1 MPRLA
6 LSPVRPERA
15 DADLLVL
22 PVAAGEDGPA
32 APPVTAAVLAAL
44 GADLAGVSGG
54 AGRFTGAL
62 DDALLLPAYGAV
74 AAPAVLLVGVGPDA
88 DRSAETLRRAAAVAV
103 AAAGKAATMATA
115 LHQAGLPAA
124 ADGSA
129 LAAVAEGTVL
139 AAYRFQRHKSAPDPD
154 LAAATLLVDGDA
166 ALAAADPVLHRAEVA
181 ARATL
186 AARDLVNEPASRI
199 NPATLAAEAVRL
211 AKAAGL
217 EHEVL
222 TGPALRRGRF
232 GAVVAVGGGS
242 ATGPRLVRLRYR
254 PAGAGRHVALV
265 GKGVTFDT
273 GGIDLKRGA
282 SMDGMKDDMAGAAA
296 ILAAVTAA
304 AELELPTAV
313 TAVLPLVE
321 NMPGGSAMRPGD
333 VVTARNGITVEVT
346 NTDAEGR
353 LILADGLALAAED
366 GPDAILDLATLTGS
380 VVYGLGLGCT
390 GVFGNTPAL
399 TADVLAAAARAGELA
414 CELPIIEDYRRFL
427 DSEVADLI
435 NASNEPGDSVQAA
448 LFLREFVAGTP
459 WVHLDIAGPASAKE
473 ARYYQPKGASGW
485 GSGPCWRSWKGRG
498 DLSPG
503 ACAAGGGTPRRGGV
517 RPAGGPPTGPSCTRT
532 VTGCSARCRTPRTPS
547 LMPPL
552 GLDLGGA
559 WAVRQGRSRAGHWPP
574 GRHQRGISPR
584 LADWPGSS
592 TRPCSGS
599 LIAPPTPPPAG
610 GQGLPGASLTGV
622 LAGDGRRP
630 WPCPGD
636 RPVGERHGQGGGR
649 LRLMARPDR
658 PRRRHPLG
666 FGTRPQRSPLRLA
679 DTRRFDG
686 SDNLLL
692 RYEVGRGTG

>member
-22 PVAAGEDGPA
+22 PVATGDTGPA
-32 APPVTAAVLAAL
+32 APPVTTAVLAAL
-44 GADLAGVSGG
+44 GADLAVVAGG
-54 AGRFTGAL
+54 AGRFTGAP
-62 DDALLLPAYGAV
+62 DDVLLLPTYGAL

-88 DRSAETLRRAAAVAV
+88 GRSAETLRRAAAVAV
-103 AAAGKAATMATA
+103 GAAGKAATMATA
-115 LHQAGLPAA
+115 LHQAGLPG
-124 ADGSA
+124 ADNAGAA

-139 AAYRFQRHKSAPDPD
+139 AAYRFQRHKSAPDPG
-154 LAAATLLVDGDA
+154 LAAATLLVDGDR

-211 AKAAGL
+211 ARAAGL

-232 GAVVAVGGGS
+232 GAVLAVGGGS

-254 PAGAGRHVALV
+254 PPGAGRHVALV

-321 NMPGGSAMRPGD
+321 NMPGASAMRPGD
-333 VVTARNGITVEVT
+333 VVTARNGVTVEVT

-380 VVYGLGLGCT
+380 VVHGLGLGCT

-399 TADVLAAAARAGELA
+399 TAEVLAAAARAGELA

-427 DSEVADLI
+427 DSEVADLV

-459 WVHLDIAGPASAKE
+459 WVHLDIAGPATAKE

-485 GSGPCWRSWKGRG
+485 GVRTLLAFLEGPR
-498 DLSPG
+498 
-503 ACAAGGGTPRRGGV
+503 
-517 RPAGGPPTGPSCTRT
+517 
-532 VTGCSARCRTPRTPS
+532 
-547 LMPPL
+547 
-552 GLDLGGA
+552 
-559 WAVRQGRSRAGHWPP
+559 
-574 GRHQRGISPR
+574 
-584 LADWPGSS
+584 
-592 TRPCSGS
+592 
-599 LIAPPTPPPAG
+599 
-610 GQGLPGASLTGV
+610 
-622 LAGDGRRP
+622 
-630 WPCPGD
+630 
-636 RPVGERHGQGGGR
+636 
-649 LRLMARPDR
+649 
-658 PRRRHPLG
+658 
-666 FGTRPQRSPLRLA
+666 
-679 DTRRFDG
+679 
-686 SDNLLL
+686 
-692 RYEVGRGTG
+692 

>member
-22 PVAAGEDGPA
+22 PVAAGEAGPA

-44 GADLAGVSGG
+44 DADLAAVAGG

-62 DDALLLPAYGAV
+62 DDVLLLPAYGAV

-88 DRSAETLRRAAAVAV
+88 DRSAEILRRAAAVAV

-115 LHQAGLPAA
+115 LHQAGVPGP
-124 ADGSA
+124 DGVA

-139 AAYRFQRHKSAPDPD
+139 AAYRFQRHKSAPDPE
-154 LAAATLLVDGDA
+154 LAVATLLVDGDG
-166 ALAAADPVLHRAEVA
+166 ALATADPVLHRTEVA

-186 AARDLVNEPASRI
+186 TARDLVNEPASRI

-232 GAVVAVGGGS
+232 GAVLAVGGGS

-254 PAGAGRHVALV
+254 PGAGSRGRSPGAGRHVALV

-296 ILAAVTAA
+296 ILAAVAAA

-321 NMPGGSAMRPGD
+321 NMPGASAMRPGD
-333 VVTARNGITVEVT
+333 VVTARNGVTVEVT

-380 VVYGLGLGCT
+380 VVHGLGLGCT

-399 TADVLAAAARAGELA
+399 TAEVLAAAARAGELA
-414 CELPIIEDYRRFL
+414 CELPMIEDYRRFL
-427 DSEVADLI
+427 DSEVADLV
-435 NASNEPGDSVQAA
+435 NATNEPGDSVQAA

-459 WVHLDIAGPASAKE
+459 WVHLDIAGPATAKE

-485 GSGPCWRSWKGRG
+485 GVRTLLAFLEGPR
-498 DLSPG
+498 
-503 ACAAGGGTPRRGGV
+503 
-517 RPAGGPPTGPSCTRT
+517 
-532 VTGCSARCRTPRTPS
+532 
-547 LMPPL
+547 
-552 GLDLGGA
+552 
-559 WAVRQGRSRAGHWPP
+559 
-574 GRHQRGISPR
+574 
-584 LADWPGSS
+584 
-592 TRPCSGS
+592 
-599 LIAPPTPPPAG
+599 
-610 GQGLPGASLTGV
+610 
-622 LAGDGRRP
+622 
-630 WPCPGD
+630 
-636 RPVGERHGQGGGR
+636 
-649 LRLMARPDR
+649 
-658 PRRRHPLG
+658 
-666 FGTRPQRSPLRLA
+666 
-679 DTRRFDG
+679 
-686 SDNLLL
+686 
-692 RYEVGRGTG
+692 

>member
-22 PVAAGEDGPA
+22 PVAAGEAGPA
-32 APPVTAAVLAAL
+32 APPVTAAVLATL
-44 GADLAGVSGG
+44 GADLAAVAGG
-54 AGRFTGAL
+54 TGRFTGAL
-62 DDALLLPAYGAV
+62 DDVLLLPAYGAV

-88 DRSAETLRRAAAVAV
+88 DRNAETLRRAAAVAV
-103 AAAGKAATMATA
+103 GAAGKAATMATA
-115 LHQAGLPAA
+115 LHQAGVPG
-124 ADGSA
+124 ADGVA
-129 LAAVAEGTVL
+129 LAAVAEGLVL

-166 ALAAADPVLHRAEVA
+166 ELAVAEPVLHRAEVA

-232 GAVVAVGGGS
+232 GAVLAVGGGS

-254 PAGAGRHVALV
+254 PPGAGRHVALV

-296 ILAAVTAA
+296 ILAAVAAA

-321 NMPGGSAMRPGD
+321 NMPGASAMRPGD
-333 VVTARNGITVEVT
+333 VVTARNGVTVEVT

-380 VVYGLGLGCT
+380 VVHGLGLGCT

-399 TADVLAAAARAGELA
+399 TAEVLAAAARAGELA
-414 CELPIIEDYRRFL
+414 CELPMIEDYRRFL
-427 DSEVADLI
+427 DSEVADLV
-435 NASNEPGDSVQAA
+435 NATNEPGDSVQAA

-459 WVHLDIAGPASAKE
+459 WVHLDIAGPATAKE

-485 GSGPCWRSWKGRG
+485 GVRTLLAFLEGPR
-498 DLSPG
+498 
-503 ACAAGGGTPRRGGV
+503 
-517 RPAGGPPTGPSCTRT
+517 
-532 VTGCSARCRTPRTPS
+532 
-547 LMPPL
+547 
-552 GLDLGGA
+552 
-559 WAVRQGRSRAGHWPP
+559 
-574 GRHQRGISPR
+574 
-584 LADWPGSS
+584 
-592 TRPCSGS
+592 
-599 LIAPPTPPPAG
+599 
-610 GQGLPGASLTGV
+610 
-622 LAGDGRRP
+622 
-630 WPCPGD
+630 
-636 RPVGERHGQGGGR
+636 
-649 LRLMARPDR
+649 
-658 PRRRHPLG
+658 
-666 FGTRPQRSPLRLA
+666 
-679 DTRRFDG
+679 
-686 SDNLLL
+686 
-692 RYEVGRGTG
+692 

>member
-15 DADLLVL
+15 EADLLVL
-22 PVAAGEDGPA
+22 PVAAGEAGPA

-44 GADLAGVSGG
+44 GADLAAVAGG

-62 DDALLLPAYGAV
+62 DDVLLLPTYGAV
-74 AAPAVLLVGVGPDA
+74 AAPTVLLVGVGPDA

-115 LHQAGLPAA
+115 LHQAGVPGSAA
-124 ADGSA
+124 VAA

-154 LAAATLLVDGDA
+154 PDLAAALLVDGDA

-232 GAVVAVGGGS
+232 GAVLAVGGGS

-254 PAGAGRHVALV
+254 PGAGSRSRSPGAGRHVALV

-282 SMDGMKDDMAGAAA
+282 GMDGMKDDMAGAAA

-313 TAVLPLVE
+313 TAILPLVE
-321 NMPGGSAMRPGD
+321 NMPGASAMRPGD
-333 VVTARNGITVEVT
+333 VVTARNGVTVEVT

-366 GPDAILDLATLTGS
+366 EPDAILDLATLTGS
-380 VVYGLGLGCT
+380 VVYGLGQGCT

-399 TADVLAAAARAGELA
+399 TAEVLAAAARAGELA
-414 CELPIIEDYRRFL
+414 CELPMIEDYRRFL
-427 DSEVADLI
+427 DSEVADLV

-485 GSGPCWRSWKGRG
+485 GVRTLLAFLEGPR
-498 DLSPG
+498 
-503 ACAAGGGTPRRGGV
+503 
-517 RPAGGPPTGPSCTRT
+517 
-532 VTGCSARCRTPRTPS
+532 
-547 LMPPL
+547 
-552 GLDLGGA
+552 
-559 WAVRQGRSRAGHWPP
+559 
-574 GRHQRGISPR
+574 
-584 LADWPGSS
+584 
-592 TRPCSGS
+592 
-599 LIAPPTPPPAG
+599 
-610 GQGLPGASLTGV
+610 
-622 LAGDGRRP
+622 
-630 WPCPGD
+630 
-636 RPVGERHGQGGGR
+636 
-649 LRLMARPDR
+649 
-658 PRRRHPLG
+658 
-666 FGTRPQRSPLRLA
+666 
-679 DTRRFDG
+679 
-686 SDNLLL
+686 
-692 RYEVGRGTG
+692 